1 MCLLKLRRP
10 YGGRVT
16 HGRGQAVKVGA
27 VVAVGDPFGLAV
39 GKAGGGREAHWLV
52 AVESIVAR
60 MGSHPQR
67 LLQVV
72 VGAQP
77 MGGILVVTLQTLI
90 TGDAEQSGSDG
101 SPGCFWQGDGG
112 QGLRVP
118 GGGGHR
124 FGSFVP
130 L

>member
-1 MCLLKLRRP
+1 
-10 YGGRVT
+10 
-16 HGRGQAVKVGA
+16 
-27 VVAVGDPFGLAV
+27 
-39 GKAGGGREAHWLV
+39 
-52 AVESIVAR
+52 

-67 LLQVV
+67 LLKVV

-101 SPGCFWQGDGG
+101 SPSSFGQGDRG
-112 QGLRVP
+112 QGVAVP

-124 FGSFVP
+124 FGVG
-130 L
+130 